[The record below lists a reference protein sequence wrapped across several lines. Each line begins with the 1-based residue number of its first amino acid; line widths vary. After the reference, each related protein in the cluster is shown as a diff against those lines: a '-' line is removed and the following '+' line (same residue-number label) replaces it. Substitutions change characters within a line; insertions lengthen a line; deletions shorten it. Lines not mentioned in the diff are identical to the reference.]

1 MRRRLRDARQAAD
14 GLGELL
20 DEQLLADVAA
30 KLRLGHIVLA
40 QEAFEP
46 GLIETARHAGE
57 DRQVG
62 DAAVDEPL
70 ADPEAEFVRILL
82 KRFALDELVQ
92 HLVEPAR
99 FDEGG
104 NNRKSVVSGKSVSGR
119 VGHGGR
125 RYIQKKNKK

>member
-82 KRFALDELVQ
+82 KRFALDEQ
-92 HLVEPAR
+92 I
-99 FDEGG
+99 
-104 NNRKSVVSGKSVSGR
+104 GK
-119 VGHGGR
+119 HTAE
-125 RYIQKKNKK
+125 IQTLMRILYAVFCFTQKNTKDKNT